1 MKNLGCLVSILITF
15 VALAIGGLWIYQ
27 RIQFKQNCTG
37 YLKQSADANTVEV
50 ASERLGK
57 ALEYIEYKGWTD
69 GYTSVL
75 YKTEDENVGF
85 WYRNLKDS
93 KKELDEARGKSQ
105 FEKTNV
111 LMKLR
116 ETLTDNGESGTKLT
130 YPTGLMFYPNNLL
143 WGIVRGIGI
152 LCVVFLFIVVGGKN

>member
-1 MKNLGCLVSILITF
+1 MRIIPIILS
-15 VALAIGGLWIYQ
+15 
-27 RIQFKQNCTG
+27 TG
-37 YLKQSADANTVEV
+37 MA
-50 ASERLGK
+50 G
-57 ALEYIEYKGWTD
+57 
-69 GYTSVL
+69 
-75 YKTEDENVGF
+75 
-85 WYRNLKDS
+85 

-152 LCVVFLFIVVGGKN
+152 LCVVFLFIIVGGKS